1 VPQGQALPSCPVSGE
16 VSGAQIEFA
25 DGYRVATSRSG
36 LR

>member
-16 VSGAQIEFA
+16 MNGAQIELA